1 MAERKTTVLTYIK
14 VDFWFLLLFIVIHI
28 AATFT
33 KSLYFLLYVCSVCV
47 MKKNAALGPL
57 SKISMYAKNTKVKHL
72 SVHCNSVDVFVR
84 CCHVTGRVNTI
95 LVCSPAMSLLTHEVH
110 VRCTQCTT

>member
-1 MAERKTTVLTYIK
+1 MAESKTTVLTYIK

-84 CCHVTGRVNTI
+84 CCHDCSA
-95 LVCSPAMSLLTHEVH
+95 VCDWQSQHNSGLLTSYESSN
-110 VRCTQCTT
+110 T